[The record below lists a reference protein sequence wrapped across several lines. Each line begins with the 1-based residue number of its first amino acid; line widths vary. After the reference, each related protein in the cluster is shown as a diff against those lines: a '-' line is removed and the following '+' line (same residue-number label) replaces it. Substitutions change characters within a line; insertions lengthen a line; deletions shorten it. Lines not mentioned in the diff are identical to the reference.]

1 MRKLSLIKY
10 RAYIFLLNK
19 LADLTNRLARGGENT
34 VLRGLSRI
42 LKLFH
47 VYYYPVRHV
56 QELPDGTP
64 IKHITVGKERQG
76 AYSNV
81 VFGDDPTDTALIP
94 KPLPDLQVTEFHD
107 VIIAGQSQY
116 VYDIKS
122 GFILND
128 FDVWYDELLYENV
141 DTTLRLQKGESALL
155 NMRLNEYK
163 REIDEGIMISGIFAF
178 NYYHTLL
185 ENYIKILA
193 CEKAGIPVSVPFIV
207 DSVYKKYESYQEIL
221 KALNTTG
228 REIISIDK
236 KECVKVSKLYS
247 VGPVNILPPQA
258 KDIRNTRAEDVVYD
272 VNYLKE
278 LRGRLLQLKSERQFS
293 KRVFISRKGNTRR
306 SWNEEAVFELLK
318 REGFQQYSPQDLS
331 FAEQISLFN
340 NAEFIIGGSGA
351 ALSNLLFCS
360 KGCKVIC
367 VYSERVN
374 IPVFSTLAYMNGAT
388 MRYVVGNPIKGSSVS
403 NTHSDFTVDTSEVQ
417 RVLRNM
423 LEGE

>member
-1 MRKLSLIKY
+1 MSKFSLVKYKGYISLLSH
-10 RAYIFLLNK
+10 
-19 LADLTNRLARGGENT
+19 LAVLTNILVTKEYYT
-34 VLRGLSRI
+34 VLNGLKRLLSF
-42 LKLFH
+42 FH
-47 VYYYPVRHV
+47 VYYYPICHGHDFSYDTK
-56 QELPDGTP
+56 L
-64 IKHITVGKERQG
+64 KSMTVDRERLG

-81 VFGDDPTDTALIP
+81 VFGDVPSDNTLIP
-94 KPLPDLQVTEFHD
+94 KRLPDLQVKEYHN
-107 VIIAGQSQY
+107 VIITGQSQFI
-116 VYDIKS
+116 YDLRS
-122 GFILND
+122 GVIVND
-128 FDVWYDELLYENV
+128 FDLLYDENLYENV
-141 DTTLRLQKGESALL
+141 DSTLRLQKSKCALL
-155 NMRLNEYK
+155 NRRLEEYK
-163 REIDEGIMISGIFAF
+163 REIEEGIMISGNFAF
-178 NYYHTLL
+178 NYYHTLF
-185 ENYIKILA
+185 ENYIKIIA
-193 CEKAGIPVSVPFIV
+193 FEKADIPATAPFIV
-207 DSVYKKYESYQEIL
+207 DSIFTKYESYQEIL
-221 KALNTTG
+221 KALNTKG
-228 REIISIDK
+228 REIIPIDK
-236 KECVKVSKLYS
+236 HESVKISRLYTI
-247 VGPVNILPPQA
+247 GPVNILPPQA
-258 KDIRNTRAEDVVYD
+258 KDINNTRAEDVVYD
-272 VNYLKE
+272 ISYLKIMRE
-278 LRGRLLQLKSERQFS
+278 RLLKLKSDREFC

>member
-1 MRKLSLIKY
+1 MLD
-10 RAYIFLLNK
+10 K
-19 LADLTNRLARGGENT
+19 LANLTNRLAKKEHYT
-34 VLRGLSRI
+34 VLKVFNRVISI
-42 LKLFH
+42 FH
-47 VYYYPVRHV
+47 VYYYPICHGQDFQSYDTLKSVIV
-56 QELPDGTP
+56 D
-64 IKHITVGKERQG
+64 KERQG
-76 AYSNV
+76 AYSKV
-81 VFGDDPTDTALIP
+81 IFGVEPSDNKLIP
-94 KPLPDLQVTEFHD
+94 KSMPDLQITEFKD

-116 VYDIKS
+116 IYDIKRS
-122 GFILND
+122 VIVND
-128 FDVWYDELLYENV
+128 FDVYYDENLYENV
-141 DTTLRLQKGESALL
+141 DATLRLQKGNSALL